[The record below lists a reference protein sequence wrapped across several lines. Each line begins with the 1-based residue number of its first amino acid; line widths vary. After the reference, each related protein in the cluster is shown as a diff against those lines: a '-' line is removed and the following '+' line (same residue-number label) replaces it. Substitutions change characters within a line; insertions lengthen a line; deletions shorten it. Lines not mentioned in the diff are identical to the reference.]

1 MRRGLCAIFVALLF
15 PAAASAHTDA
25 GWQLA
30 FRWPADGTITS
41 PFGHD
46 GARWHPGLD
55 IGILRSLDVRAA
67 AEGVVTQ
74 VGFVRGYEGYGSV
87 VLVRHGDG
95 YSTLYAHLS
104 RPLVHVGEH
113 VGRRSASPWRAAR
126 AGARARTCTSSFAT
140 GHPDRSLPPHRRL
153 KSRPQGRLAQLGEH
167 QLDKLGVTGSS
178 PVPPTRRSPATAGL
192 FSFKVP
198 ARVEFRIGYVNE
210 MATAGLAAWLL
221 RVVLRPRRKK

>member
-1 MRRGLCAIFVALLF
+1 MRRGLCAIFAALLF
-15 PAAASAHTDA
+15 PAAAPAHTDA

-55 IGILRSLDVRAA
+55 IGTLSSLDVRAA

-95 YSTLYAHLS
+95 TRRSTRICRDRWCTS
-104 RPLVHVGEH
+104 ESTS
-113 VGRRSASPWRAAR
+113 GRRSASPWRAAR
-126 AGARARTCTSSFAT
+126 APAPARTCTSS
-140 GHPDRSLPPHRRL
+140 S
-153 KSRPQGRLAQLGEH
+153 
-167 QLDKLGVTGSS
+167 
-178 PVPPTRRSPATAGL
+178 ATAA
-192 FSFKVP
+192 S
-198 ARVEFRIGYVNE
+198 R
-210 MATAGLAAWLL
+210 
-221 RVVLRPRRKK
+221 